1 MNKVAEKLASAS
13 PAEASVVAT
22 QTEIAKPAS
31 GSFIIARAGTFVV
44 VATFGLYFGRE
55 FLLPMTLALLIA
67 LTFRPAIRYLA
78 DHHIPPVLTATS
90 CMVAFVAVVM
100 LLVYVLID
108 PVNIWISDFPL
119 YAKTFAG
126 KIQTIRSSIDN
137 FVALTDRL
145 QAATSPTTSIP
156 LQEVV
161 VKQSNLM
168 TYIGQVTGYSAGIVT
183 TAALALVTA
192 GFLMASGD
200 LFYAKLV
207 HVLPTMTD
215 KKRALRIVYE
225 VEHEVSSYLL
235 IFTAINASLGLAV
248 GVAFYVLGMPL
259 PYLWGI
265 LAFSLNFI
273 PYVGAASG
281 IVLSAFMAIVT
292 FDSLGFAAL
301 VPLTY
306 SACSLMESQLISPL
320 FLSRRLQLNPV
331 AILVSIAFWT
341 WIWGFAGTMIAVPL
355 LVTLKVFC
363 DHIDGWASVG
373 EFLSAGHQDE
383 PHIQAK
389 AALESES
396 QPAH

>member
-1 MNKVAEKLASAS
+1 MSKMARKLASAP
-13 PAEASVVAT
+13 PAQAPALAA
-22 QTEIAKPAS
+22 QTEFEKPAS
-31 GSFIIARAGTFVV
+31 DSFSIAQVGTFVV

-55 FLLPMTLALLIA
+55 FLLPITLALLIA

-78 DHHIPPVLTATS
+78 DHHIPPLLTATS
-90 CMVAFVAVVM
+90 CLVAFVLVIA

-108 PVNIWISDFPL
+108 PVNTWISDFPL

-126 KIQTIRSSIDN
+126 KIQTIRNSIDN

-145 QAATSPTTSIP
+145 QAASSPTSSVP

-225 VEHEVSSYLL
+225 VEREVSSYLL
-235 IFTAINASLGLAV
+235 IFSAINASLGIAV
-248 GVAFYVLGMPL
+248 GVAFHVLGMPL

-265 LAFSLNFI
+265 LAFALNFI

-281 IVLSAFMAIVT
+281 IGLSAFMAIVT
-292 FDSLGFAAL
+292 FDSLSFAAI
-301 VPLTY
+301 VPLAY
-306 SACSLMESQLISPL
+306 SACSLMESQLVSPL

-363 DHIDGWASVG
+363 DHIDGWAGVG

-383 PHIQAK
+383 PKILAK
-389 AALESES
+389 
-396 QPAH
+396 